1 MLLGCDTGTDADP
14 RGLAGASL
22 AGYDGSSGEGNQRAD
37 GMVTVVEQN
46 RDTLRRLCERCRVKR
61 LELFGSAAA
70 GGSYDRQGSDLD
82 FLVEF
87 LPLEPGTHAD
97 AYFGLLAALEDLFER
112 PVDLVMTPAIR
123 NPYFLESVNRT
134 RTMIYAA

>member
-1 MLLGCDTGTDADP
+1 
-14 RGLAGASL
+14 
-22 AGYDGSSGEGNQRAD
+22 
-37 GMVTVVEQN
+37 MVPVIEQN
-46 RDTLRRLCERCRVKR
+46 RDELLELCRRFKVRR

-70 GGSYDRQGSDLD
+70 GEGFRAHDSDLD

-97 AYFGLLAALEDLFER
+97 AYFGLLAALEDLLGR
-112 PVDLVMTPAIR
+112 PVDLVMTRAIT

-134 RTMIYAA
+134 RRVVYAA